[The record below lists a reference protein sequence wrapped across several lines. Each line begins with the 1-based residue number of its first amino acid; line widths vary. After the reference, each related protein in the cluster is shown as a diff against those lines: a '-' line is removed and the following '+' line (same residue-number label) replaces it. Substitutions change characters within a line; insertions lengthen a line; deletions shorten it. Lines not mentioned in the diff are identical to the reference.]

1 MQQMSATARLFAG
14 QLSELTR
21 LTGTTLLLNRI
32 QEDER
37 SVATIAK

>member
-21 LTGTTLLLNRI
+21 LAGTTLLLNRI
-32 QEDER
+32 LEDER